1 LIGEFAALGAAFLWA
16 ASSVGYG
23 SLGKRIPPLELNL
36 IKGSIA
42 LFFLIITLGIQAL
55 INEDFTLTTLQIP
68 LQTLGLLI
76 LSGVI
81 GIGIGDT
88 AYFHAINNLG
98 ARRTL
103 LIETL
108 ASPLSALL
116 ALAFLQEVLSSFAW
130 LGILLTLLGVG
141 WVISER
147 TPEVGTVKHPLI
159 GVGWGLLAAGCQATG
174 AVMSRSAF
182 MAGEVNAVWSTALR
196 LFGGLVIVLILL
208 KVQSVRSGSAKNENL
223 RGISFTKKL
232 ILALIV
238 IAFSSTYLGIWLQ
251 QISLKFAPVG
261 IAQTLLG
268 TSPLFVLPIV
278 LLRGE
283 RVSFRA
289 CVGVL
294 VAIAGIALLFAV
306 G

>member
-1 LIGEFAALGAAFLWA
+1 MIGEFAALGAAFLWA

-42 LFFLIITLGIQAL
+42 LLFLIITLGIQAL
-55 INEDFTLTTLQIP
+55 INQDFTLTTLQIP
-68 LQTLGLLI
+68 LPTLGLLI

-130 LGILLTLLGVG
+130 LGILLTLLGVA

-147 TPEVGTVKHPLI
+147 TPVVGTVKHPLI

-182 MAGEVNAVWSTALR
+182 MAGEVNAIWSTALR

-208 KVQSVRSGSAKNENL
+208 KAQSVKSGSAKTENL
-223 RGISFTKKL
+223 QRISFTKKL
-232 ILALIV
+232 ILALVV

-294 VAIAGIALLFAV
+294 VAIAGIALLFTV

>member
-1 LIGEFAALGAAFLWA
+1 MIGEFAALGAAFLWA

-208 KVQSVRSGSAKNENL
+208 KVQSVKSGSAKIENL

>member
-130 LGILLTLLGVG
+130 LGILLTLVGVG

>member
-1 LIGEFAALGAAFLWA
+1 MIGEFAALGAAFLWA

-130 LGILLTLLGVG
+130 LGILLTLVGVG

-208 KVQSVRSGSAKNENL
+208 KVQSVKSGSTKNENL

-294 VAIAGIALLFAV
+294 VAIAGITLLFAV

>member
-1 LIGEFAALGAAFLWA
+1 MIGEFAALGAAFLWA

-208 KVQSVRSGSAKNENL
+208 KVQSVKSGSAKNENL

>member
-1 LIGEFAALGAAFLWA
+1 LIGELAALGAAFLWA

-36 IKGSIA
+36 IKGAIA
-42 LFFLIITLGIQAL
+42 LFFLIITLVIQAL
-55 INEDFTLTTLQIP
+55 IQQDFTLVTLQIP
-68 LQTLGLLI
+68 LPTLGLLI

-81 GIGIGDT
+81 GIGLGDT

-130 LGILLTLLGVG
+130 LGILLTLLGVV

-147 TPEVGTVKHPLI
+147 IPAVGTVKHPLI

-182 MAGEVNAVWSTALR
+182 MTGEVNAVWSTALR

-208 KVQSVRSGSAKNENL
+208 KVQSVKSEGTETKNL
-223 RGISFTKKL
+223 PGITFTKKL
-232 ILALIV
+232 IFALII

-251 QISLKFAPVG
+251 QISLKFAPAG

-278 LLRGE
+278 FLRGE
-283 RVSFRA
+283 HISWRA
-289 CVGVL
+289 CLGVL
-294 VAIAGIALLFAV
+294 VAIAGIALLFTV

>member
-1 LIGEFAALGAAFLWA
+1 MIGEFAALGAAFLWA

>member
-1 LIGEFAALGAAFLWA
+1 
-16 ASSVGYG
+16 
-23 SLGKRIPPLELNL
+23 
-36 IKGSIA
+36 
-42 LFFLIITLGIQAL
+42 
-55 INEDFTLTTLQIP
+55 
-68 LQTLGLLI
+68 
-76 LSGVI
+76 
-81 GIGIGDT
+81 
-88 AYFHAINNLG
+88 LG

-130 LGILLTLLGVG
+130 LGILLTLVGVG

-232 ILALIV
+232 ILALVV